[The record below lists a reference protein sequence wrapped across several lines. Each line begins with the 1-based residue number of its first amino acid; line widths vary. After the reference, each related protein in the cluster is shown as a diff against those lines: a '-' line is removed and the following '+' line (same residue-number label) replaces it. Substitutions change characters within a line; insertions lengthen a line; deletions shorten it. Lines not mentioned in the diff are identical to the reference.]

1 MAWGTQD
8 VKFSRHT
15 IWTDREAGGSAHGD
29 GKILLDA
36 PGYHALPGQER
47 QDRQGVGL
55 GDLEASLEL
64 TESLT

>member
-36 PGYHALPGQER
+36 PGYHA
-47 QDRQGVGL
+47 QGHQPSL
-55 GDLEASLEL
+55 GRRDKTGKVWVLV
-64 TESLT
+64 T